1 MTPKERINGIFSSAE
16 SQIKFLQ
23 WILVFG
29 VALSSTFSGLSYSRI
44 DSINQKYIEI
54 KVEENRLN
62 GRVDKIDEK
71 VNEHSVQLDSLSK
84 RLSIIEL
91 SNEQIEKIK
100 LLKKLNNGN

>member
-1 MTPKERINGIFSSAE
+1 MTAKQRINSIFSTPE

-23 WILVFG
+23 WILLFG

-54 KVEENRLN
+54 KVEENKLN
-62 GRVDKIDEK
+62 GRVDRINEK

-84 RLSIIEL
+84 RLSIIEW

-100 LLKKLNNGN
+100 LLKKSNNGN